1 MENMVR
7 DNRNNKAINYRRK
20 ILPLISYGIILLA
33 LSQSVVLFSPSVQ
46 AARVDQ
52 EASANVI
59 ER

>member
-1 MENMVR
+1 MVR